1 MFGMFRGKIL
11 EPPPESDRFCRA
23 GGDAIQLEVIY
34 GGGFKQQQLAGLRK
48 KPRIVAATPGRLIE
62 FLEETSFLFREGE
75 AVRWNM

>member
-34 GGGFKQQQLAGLRK
+34 GGGSKQQQLAGLRK

-62 FLEETSFLFREGE
+62 FLEETFVLF
-75 AVRWNM
+75 